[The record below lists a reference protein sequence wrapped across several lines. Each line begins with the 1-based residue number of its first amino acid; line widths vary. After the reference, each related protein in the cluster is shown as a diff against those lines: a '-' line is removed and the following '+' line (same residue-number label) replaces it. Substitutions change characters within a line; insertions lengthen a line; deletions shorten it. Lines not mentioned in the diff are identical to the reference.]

1 MRSLIS
7 HGISVAADKCSIHI
21 SSFTST
27 DVRMHLSRTL
37 LRYGIVGL
45 VSNGIGYL
53 LYLLLTWLG
62 MEYRVAVTLLFA
74 VGVVQTFFF
83 NKSWSFGHIGSTQPV
98 LLRYWAVYV
107 AAFFLNIAALTVL
120 VEYVDV
126 PHQIAQAILVFV
138 IAGLIFIALR
148 CWVFPGNTLGPR
160 DDASSGKHDR

>member
-1 MRSLIS
+1 MVF
-7 HGISVAADKCSIHI
+7 SVAADKRSIHI
-21 SSFTST
+21 SSFTSK
-27 DVRMHLSRTL
+27 DVCMHFSRPL
-37 LRYGIVGL
+37 LRYGVVGL
-45 VSNGIGYL
+45 ASNGIGFL

-83 NKSWSFGHIGSTQPV
+83 NKGWSFGHTGTTQPA

-107 AAFFLNIAALTVL
+107 VAYFLNIAALTVL

-126 PHQIAQAILVFV
+126 PHQIAQAILIFA

-148 CWVFPGNTLGPR
+148 FWVFPKEAIRAYGNDSVEGR
-160 DDASSGKHDR
+160 GR